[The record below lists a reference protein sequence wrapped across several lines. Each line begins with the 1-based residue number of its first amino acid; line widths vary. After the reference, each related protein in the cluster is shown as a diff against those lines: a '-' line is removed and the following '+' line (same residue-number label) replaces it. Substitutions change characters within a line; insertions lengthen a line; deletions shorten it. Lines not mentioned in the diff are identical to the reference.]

1 MVVMKK
7 GVILLS
13 GGIDSAVTLYF
24 AKNKGYRLNALIF
37 DYGQRHKKEIECAKK
52 IASLNRIDYQ
62 LIKCD
67 LSWAKSSL
75 TNRRLQIPSRR
86 NLKSNDIPLTYVAGR
101 NIIFLSYAASLAES
115 IKAKAIFIGAHIQD
129 YSGYPDC
136 RPDFLNS
143 FQRALNL
150 GLKDKGLRIVAPLL
164 NKKKRDIIEIGIKLG
179 VPFSHTWSCYREGK
193 FPCLRCDSCRFR
205 TSAFTKLGLV
215 DPAMGNRGGDRV
227 GRKSVRSLQ
236 KHPG

>member
-1 MVVMKK
+1 MKR

-24 AKNKGYRLNALIF
+24 AKNKGYQLKALIF
-37 DYGQRHKKEIECAKK
+37 DYNQRHKKEIECAKK
-52 IASLNRIDYQ
+52 IAGLNKIDYRI
-62 LIKCD
+62 IKCD
-67 LSWAKSSL
+67 LSWVKSSL
-75 TNRRLQIPSRR
+75 TKKKLKVSWQR
-86 NLKSNDIPLTYVAGR
+86 NLKGRDIPLTYVSGR

-150 GLKDKGLRIVAPLL
+150 GLKDRGLKIVAPLL
-164 NKKKRDIIEIGIKLG
+164 NKKKRDIIRIGIKLG
-179 VPFSHTWSCYREGK
+179 VPFESTWSCYQGRK

-205 TSAFTKLGLV
+205 IGAFSKLGLQ
-215 DPAMGNRGGDRV
+215 DPLI
-227 GRKSVRSLQ
+227 K
-236 KHPG
+236 KWKEK

>member
-1 MVVMKK
+1 MRSVSGMKK

-24 AKNKGYRLNALIF
+24 AKSKGYRLKALVF
-37 DYGQRHKKEIECAKK
+37 DYNQRHKKEIEYAKK
-52 IASLNRIDYQ
+52 IARLNKIDYR

-67 LSWAKSSL
+67 LSWVRSSL
-75 TNRRLQIPSRR
+75 TEKKLKVPSQRD
-86 NLKSNDIPLTYVAGR
+86 LGGKDIPLTYVSGR

-136 RPDFLNS
+136 RPDFLKS
-143 FQRALNL
+143 FQKALNL
-150 GLKDKGLRIVAPLL
+150 GIKDKGLKIVAPLL
-164 NKKKRDIIEIGIKLG
+164 NRKKRDIIRMGIRLG
-179 VPFSHTWSCYREGK
+179 VPFEYTWSCYRGGK

-205 TSAFTKLGLV
+205 RKAFMSLGLV
-215 DPAMGNRGGDRV
+215 DPLK
-227 GRKSVRSLQ
+227 GR
-236 KHPG
+236 

>member
-1 MVVMKK
+1 MKR

-24 AKNKGYRLNALIF
+24 AKNKGYRLKALIF
-37 DYGQRHKKEIECAKK
+37 DYNQRHKKEIECAKK
-52 IASLNRIDYQ
+52 IARLNKIDYH

-67 LSWAKSSL
+67 LSWVKSSL
-75 TNRRLQIPSRR
+75 TDRKLRVPSQR
-86 NLKSNDIPLTYVAGR
+86 NLKSEDIPLTYVSGR

-143 FQRALNL
+143 FQRALNS
-150 GLKDKGLRIVAPLL
+150 GLKDKGLRIAAPLL
-164 NKKKRDIIEIGIKLG
+164 NKKKRDIIRMGIRLG
-179 VPFSHTWSCYREGK
+179 VPFEYTWSCYEGGRV
-193 FPCLRCDSCRFR
+193 PCSRCDSCRFR
-205 TSAFTKLGLV
+205 TAAFLKSGLG
-215 DPAMGNRGGDRV
+215 DPLL
-227 GRKSVRSLQ
+227 K
-236 KHPG
+236 K

>member
-1 MVVMKK
+1 MKK

-24 AKNKGYRLNALIF
+24 AKNKGYRLKALIF
-37 DYGQRHKKEIECAKK
+37 DYDQRHKKEIECAKK
-52 IASLNRIDYQ
+52 IALLNTIDYY

-67 LSWAKSSL
+67 LSWVKSSL
-75 TNRRLQIPSRR
+75 TNRKLRVPSQR
-86 NLKSNDIPLTYVAGR
+86 NLKSKDIPLTYVSGR

-136 RPDFLNS
+136 RPNFLNS

-150 GLKDKGLRIVAPLL
+150 GLKDRGLKIVAPLL
-164 NKKKRDIIEIGIKLG
+164 NKKKRDIVRMGIRLG
-179 VPFSHTWSCYREGK
+179 VPFEHTWSCYQRGK
-193 FPCLRCDSCRFR
+193 VPCLECDSCRFR
-205 TSAFTKLGLV
+205 TAAFLRLGLR
-215 DPAMGNRGGDRV
+215 DPLL
-227 GRKSVRSLQ
+227 K
-236 KHPG
+236 K

>member
-1 MVVMKK
+1 MHRRCTVRRQGCGVSGMKK

-24 AKNKGYRLNALIF
+24 AKSKGYRLKALIF
-37 DYGQRHKKEIECAKK
+37 DYNQRHKKEIECAKK
-52 IASLNRIDYQ
+52 IAGLNKIDYNVV
-62 LIKCD
+62 KCN
-67 LSWAKSSL
+67 LSWVKSAL
-75 TNRRLQIPSRR
+75 TKNKLRVPSQR
-86 NLKSNDIPLTYVAGR
+86 NLKSKDIPLTYVSGR

-150 GLKDKGLRIVAPLL
+150 GLKNKGLKIVAPLL
-164 NKKKRDIIEIGIKLG
+164 KKKKREIIRMGIRLG
-179 VPFSHTWSCYREGK
+179 VPFAHTWSCYRGGK
-193 FPCLRCDSCRFR
+193 FPCLRCDSCHFR
-205 TSAFTKLGLV
+205 RKAFMSLGLA
-215 DPAMGNRGGDRV
+215 DPLEGG
-227 GRKSVRSLQ
+227 
-236 KHPG
+236 

>member
-1 MVVMKK
+1 MRSVSGMKK

-24 AKNKGYRLNALIF
+24 AKNKGYRLTALIF
-37 DYGQRHKKEIECAKK
+37 DYNQRHKKEIERAKR
-52 IASLNRIDYQ
+52 IAGLNKIDYR
-62 LIKCD
+62 IVKCD
-67 LSWAKSSL
+67 LSWVRSSL
-75 TNRRLQIPSRR
+75 TEERSRVPSQR
-86 NLKSNDIPLTYVAGR
+86 NLKGKDIPLTYVSGR

-150 GLKDKGLRIVAPLL
+150 GLKEKGVRIVAPLL
-164 NKKKRDIIEIGIKLG
+164 NKKKRDIIRLGIRLG
-179 VPFSHTWSCYREGK
+179 VPFEHTWSCYQGGGT
-193 FPCLRCDSCRFR
+193 PCLRCDSCRFR
-205 TSAFTKLGLV
+205 IAAFLKLGLR
-215 DPAMGNRGGDRV
+215 DPLL
-227 GRKSVRSLQ
+227 K
-236 KHPG
+236 K